1 MIRIFL
7 IALFPNERF
16 PFVGESHGIC
26 AISGYL
32 NEKYSGLIEI
42 DLFDQQINSDEEI
55 LNEIKLKR
63 PEIIGFSVKMQT
75 LNKLDVLYNLILKN
89 TSSSYKPLIILGNST
104 AHFNSDYLLSKY
116 DDILVSFGEGEVS
129 FDDIIKYV
137 NGTIHIDKV
146 RNIGYRKGREIIYNV
161 REYLSPDEIP
171 IADRRYSE
179 SYYIQGGEVYI
190 EGSRG
195 CAYCCCSICECRFFL
210 GSQNSLNKWRPKTVS
225 KIVSELSELERLGI
239 KEVTFSDEDF
249 IGDDISGI
257 CHASQIADELMK
269 QKLNVQYRINAR
281 IHSIFC
287 QSDNPANRNRKI
299 QLLRKLKASGLVKIF
314 LGFESG
320 SDSQLKRYNKGFKLS
335 EFISAKKILDDLSI
349 EYELGYISL
358 DPLMTLEELK
368 ESLLFIKRNNCI
380 PYISNIYKE
389 LRIQS
394 GNQAYLRKVRNYEH
408 CNNIQIL
415 GTLDMNEQIYSIDKY
430 ADSRVELL
438 RRCLNEYEA
447 QTYQLYYRMRI
458 LTQYSETNDN
468 IYNQITH
475 RTLHEIKSLDFNLM
489 MELISDIEL
498 HNGSNIIIII
508 DKYNVY
514 RYEVYMIFAKQ
525 VANFGNES
533 YAINYIG
540 TSFKKAISVLS

>member
-1 MIRIFL
+1 
-7 IALFPNERF
+7 
-16 PFVGESHGIC
+16 
-26 AISGYL
+26 
-32 NEKYSGLIEI
+32 
-42 DLFDQQINSDEEI
+42 
-55 LNEIKLKR
+55 
-63 PEIIGFSVKMQT
+63 
-75 LNKLDVLYNLILKN
+75 
-89 TSSSYKPLIILGNST
+89 
-104 AHFNSDYLLSKY
+104 
-116 DDILVSFGEGEVS
+116 
-129 FDDIIKYV
+129 
-137 NGTIHIDKV
+137 
-146 RNIGYRKGREIIYNV
+146 
-161 REYLSPDEIP
+161 
-171 IADRRYSE
+171 
-179 SYYIQGGEVYI
+179 
-190 EGSRG
+190 
-195 CAYCCCSICECRFFL
+195 
-210 GSQNSLNKWRPKTVS
+210 
-225 KIVSELSELERLGI
+225 
-239 KEVTFSDEDF
+239 
-249 IGDDISGI
+249 
-257 CHASQIADELMK
+257 
-269 QKLNVQYRINAR
+269 
-281 IHSIFC
+281 
-287 QSDNPANRNRKI
+287 
-299 QLLRKLKASGLVKIF
+299 
-314 LGFESG
+314 
-320 SDSQLKRYNKGFKLS
+320 
-335 EFISAKKILDDLSI
+335 
-349 EYELGYISL
+349 
-358 DPLMTLEELK
+358 MTLEELK

-533 YAINYIG
+533 SAINYIG